1 MLIVRRAQL
10 LITFVKYRKEL
21 SYKIHK
27 IEIPHEGVGI
37 GHTYVSKV
45 VDQNGMHII
54 TKNAINKAFLVL
66 FGSSANKMGP
76 PTFASLSL
84 PVHISVSDRNISQ
97 THPV

>member
-27 IEIPHEGVGI
+27 IEIPNEGVGV

-45 VDQNGMHII
+45 VDQNGIHII
-54 TKNAINKAFLVL
+54 TKNAINKAFLFYSGLQLIRWAHPHLLYSVYQ
-66 FGSSANKMGP
+66 F
-76 PTFASLSL
+76 
-84 PVHISVSDRNISQ
+84 ISQSHTETSSQ